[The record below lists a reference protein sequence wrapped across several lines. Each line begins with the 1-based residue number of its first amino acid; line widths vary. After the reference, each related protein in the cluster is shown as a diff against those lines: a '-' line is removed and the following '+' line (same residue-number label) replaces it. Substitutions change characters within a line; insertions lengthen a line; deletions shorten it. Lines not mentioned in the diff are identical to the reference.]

1 MSDSSPSSSGQH
13 QPKSDRSKIT
23 RNAGRA
29 VYDSES
35 VHAILDAGYL
45 CHVGFET
52 DHGIVVIPTL
62 YVRDGDTLILHG
74 STGAGMTR
82 AVRAGK
88 PLTVEVT
95 HLDGIVAAR
104 SHFHHSINYRSAV
117 AFGTSTE
124 VTDVVEKLRGMELL
138 VEHITPGRWDEAR
151 KPSDSEFV
159 QTSVIR
165 MDIEEASA
173 KVRSG
178 GPGEEPEDLDLDFW
192 GGVIPVTTVH
202 GTPEPDAEND
212 PKSAS
217 PGLCVHRLPS
227 GMNPMNRYNRFIGVN
242 SSCQC

>member
-1 MSDSSPSSSGQH
+1 LSDSEASANSAQSERSRINRN
-13 QPKSDRSKIT
+13 PKRASYDRET
-23 RNAGRA
+23 VN
-29 VYDSES
+29 
-35 VHAILDAGYL
+35 AILDAGYM
-45 CHVGFET
+45 CHVGFESE
-52 DHGIVVIPTL
+52 HGIVVIPTL
-62 YVRDGDTLILHG
+62 YVRDGDSIILHG

-117 AFGTSTE
+117 VFGESTE
-124 VTDVVEKLRGMELL
+124 ITDVVAKLRGMELL

-165 MDIEEASA
+165 MNIEEASA
-173 KVRSG
+173 KVRAE

-192 GGVIPVTTVH
+192 GGVIPVATLL
-202 GTPEPDAEND
+202 GTPEPDAVNE
-212 PKSAS
+212 PK
-217 PGLCVHRLPS
+217 
-227 GMNPMNRYNRFIGVN
+227 IGVPDSIRASITKWN
-242 SSCQC
+242 ATTNG